1 MFCFSGNLTWKLS
14 LKLQTNLNVWR
25 MLHVTFQKSI
35 FLVIQ
40 VALFDFVLQTRA
52 DGIRSCS
59 NFTYCIDSYADID
72 KSLTSEDNSFNIES
86 ALYPAMKPSFLA
98 HVVKV
103 QIFGPSYTSVANYTW
118 SINCLYVAF
127 PAVVLQ
133 VLSFGSILV
142 SPRTQH
148 LNVCIPYFRQ
158 NFSWVK
164 DQKDLM
170 KGVLAAVRV
179 NHNLFCH
186 ERNERSLVYFNSY
199 IFNLN
204 RSWTGAPAVLN
215 QFTFSTEFHS
225 WQSESRYF

>member
-1 MFCFSGNLTWKLS
+1 
-14 LKLQTNLNVWR
+14 

-40 VALFDFVLQTRA
+40 VALFDFVLQTKA
-52 DGIRSCS
+52 DGMRSCS
-59 NFTYCIDSYADID
+59 NFTCCIESYADIY

-86 ALYPAMKPSFLA
+86 ALYPAMKPSSL
-98 HVVKV
+98 VVKV
-103 QIFGPSYTSVANYTW
+103 QIFGPNHTSLANYTW

-127 PAVVLQ
+127 PAEVLQ

-142 SPRTQH
+142 TPRTQH
-148 LNVCIPYFRQ
+148 LNVCIPYFCR
-158 NFSWVK
+158 NFSSVK

-170 KGVLAAVRV
+170 KGVLAAVSV
-179 NHNLFCH
+179 NHGLFRH
-186 ERNERSLVYFNSY
+186 ERNECSLVYFNLY

-225 WQSESRYF
+225 WQSETHYFVGLL

>member
-1 MFCFSGNLTWKLS
+1 
-14 LKLQTNLNVWR
+14 

-40 VALFDFVLQTRA
+40 VALFDFVLQTKA

-59 NFTYCIDSYADID
+59 NFTCCIDSYADIY
-72 KSLTSEDNSFNIES
+72 KSLTLEDNSFNIVS
-86 ALYPAMKPSFLA
+86 ALYPAMKPSSL
-98 HVVKV
+98 VVKV
-103 QIFGPSYTSVANYTW
+103 QIFGPNLTSLANYTW

-127 PAVVLQ
+127 PAEVLQ

-142 SPRTQH
+142 TPRTQH
-148 LNVCIPYFRQ
+148 LNVCIPYFCR
-158 NFSWVK
+158 NFSSLK

-170 KGVLAAVRV
+170 KGVLAAVSV
-179 NHNLFCH
+179 NHGLFRH
-186 ERNERSLVYFNSY
+186 ERNECSLVYFNLY

-215 QFTFSTEFHS
+215 QPFSTEFHS
-225 WQSESRYF
+225 WQSETHYFVGLLCDPVSVYTLQLWVICPVSPHN